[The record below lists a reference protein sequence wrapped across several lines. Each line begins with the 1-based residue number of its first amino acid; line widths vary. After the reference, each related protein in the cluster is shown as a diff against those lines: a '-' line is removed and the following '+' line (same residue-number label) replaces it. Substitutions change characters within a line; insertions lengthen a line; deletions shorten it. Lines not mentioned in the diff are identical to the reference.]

1 MYAVIKSG
9 GKQHR
14 VAEGETLRVE
24 KLDATAGDV
33 ITLDEVLLVKNGDDL
48 LVGSP
53 HVAGAKV
60 SIKVLGHGRGR
71 KLNIFTYKRRK
82 NVTRRLGHRQPYT
95 DVEITKIATA

>member
-1 MYAVIKSG
+1 MYAVIESG

-14 VAEGETLRVE
+14 VTEGETLRVE
-24 KLDATAGDV
+24 KLEATEGDV

-48 LVGSP
+48 LVGAP
-53 HVAGAKV
+53 HVKGAKV
-60 SIKVLGHGRGR
+60 SVKVLGHGRGR

-95 DVEITKIATA
+95 EIEITKIATA